1 MTPASPVAVE
11 PGPEGRSQ
19 RLSPPLSRAC
29 PACGVEISAAEPVCR
44 GCSAQLDR
52 ESAKELRRSW
62 HRLRSM
68 PEAGWRMQVFGDYA
82 REELRR
88 CIAVRGAQKW

>member
-1 MTPASPVAVE
+1 MTRCCPICGAEIRAS
-11 PGPEGRSQ
+11 
-19 RLSPPLSRAC
+19 
-29 PACGVEISAAEPVCR
+29 EPVCR
-44 GCSAQLDR
+44 SCVGQMDR
-52 ESAKELRRSW
+52 DVAKELRRSW

-68 PEAGWRMQVFGDYA
+68 PEAGWRMQAFGDYA

>member
-1 MTPASPVAVE
+1 MDGET
-11 PGPEGRSQ
+11 
-19 RLSPPLSRAC
+19 
-29 PACGVEISAAEPVCR
+29 
-44 GCSAQLDR
+44 
-52 ESAKELRRSW
+52 AKELRRSW
-62 HRLRSM
+62 HKLRSM